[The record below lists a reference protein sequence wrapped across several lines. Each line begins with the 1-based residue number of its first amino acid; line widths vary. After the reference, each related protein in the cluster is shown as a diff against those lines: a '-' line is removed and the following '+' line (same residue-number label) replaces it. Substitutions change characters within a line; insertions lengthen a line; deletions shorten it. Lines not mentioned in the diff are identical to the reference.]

1 VLPILSESVENFI
14 NSSAITP
21 IFDGL
26 DCPQNEHYSTTAH
39 ERRCEK
45 LLGDQIDQ
53 RHNGG
58 SPGSANVLNGM
69 AHCNEGYIL
78 VRRQL
83 F

>member
-1 VLPILSESVENFI
+1 MLPILSESAENFI
-14 NSSAITP
+14 NPIAIAP

-26 DCPQNEHYSTTAH
+26 DCPQNEHCSTTAH

-58 SPGSANVLNGM
+58 SPGSANVLSVM
-69 AHCNEGYIL
+69 AHCEEGYIL

>member
-1 VLPILSESVENFI
+1 MLPILSEPAENFKNPI
-14 NSSAITP
+14 GITP

-53 RHNGG
+53 RHNGDALDSLRVKG
-58 SPGSANVLNGM
+58 SSSS
-69 AHCNEGYIL
+69 
-78 VRRQL
+78 VRRAS
-83 F
+83 

>member
-1 VLPILSESVENFI
+1 MLPILSESMENCI
-14 NSSAITP
+14 NPSAITP

-26 DCPQNEHYSTTAH
+26 DCPQNEHSNTTAH

-58 SPGSANVLNGM
+58 SPGSANVLSVT
-69 AHCNEGYIL
+69 ADCEEGYIL
-78 VRRQL
+78 VLRQL

>member
-1 VLPILSESVENFI
+1 MSESVENFI
-14 NSSAITP
+14 NSIAIMP

-45 LLGDQIDQ
+45 LLSDQIDQ
-53 RHNGG
+53 RHNEGFC
-58 SPGSANVLNGM
+58 GSANVLSVT
-69 AHCNEGYIL
+69 ADCEEGYIL
-78 VRRQL
+78 VLWQL